1 MAHKILLVDA
11 FNLVR
16 RIFEARGGIAGDEFI
31 LACCQSLQRALQEIR
46 PSHGVVVWDS
56 HEVTWRHLLDS
67 RYKANRDPTPE
78 VLMSL
83 VPELTRQF
91 SELGILSLTVA
102 SYEADDVIAT
112 LAFGIAANQGDAII
126 VSTDK
131 MFFQLLRPGIRIYH
145 HFDRRYV
152 EIAEVRDR
160 FGLEINQLV
169 DYWALSGDNSNNI
182 KGIAGIGKKTATS
195 LLQEYGSLEA
205 MLQDQSLKKL
215 QADPSQATKCQQ
227 LVELK
232 RDVMLGVNLKDYRLA
247 SN

>member
-1 MAHKILLVDA
+1 MTQKVLLVDA

-31 LACCQSLQRALQEIR
+31 LSCRQSLQRSLVEIK

-56 HEVTWRHLLDS
+56 HEVTWRHLLDN
-67 RYKANRDPTPE
+67 RYKANREPTPDI
-78 VLMSL
+78 LMSL
-83 VPELTRQF
+83 VSELTHQF
-91 SELGILSLTVA
+91 SEQGILSLTVA
-102 SYEADDVIAT
+102 NYEADDVIAT
-112 LAFGIAANQGDAII
+112 LALGIAANRGEAVI

-152 EIAEVRDR
+152 ETAEVRER

-182 KGIAGIGKKTATS
+182 KGVTGIGKKTATA
-195 LLQEYGSLEA
+195 LLQEYGSIEA
-205 MLQDQSLKKL
+205 MLKDQSLKKL
-215 QADPSQATKCQQ
+215 QADPDQATKCQQ

-232 RDVMLGVNLKDYRLA
+232 GDVVLGVNLKDFRLTLD
-247 SN
+247 

>member
-1 MAHKILLVDA
+1 
-11 FNLVR
+11 
-16 RIFEARGGIAGDEFI
+16 
-31 LACCQSLQRALQEIR
+31 
-46 PSHGVVVWDS
+46 
-56 HEVTWRHLLDS
+56 
-67 RYKANRDPTPE
+67 
-78 VLMSL
+78 MSL

-112 LAFGIAANQGDAII
+112 LALGIAANQGDAII

-131 MFFQLLRPGIRIYH
+131 MFFQLLKPGIRVYH

-160 FGLEINQLV
+160 FGLEIDQLV

-182 KGIAGIGKKTATS
+182 KGIAGIGKKTATT

-205 MLQDQSLKKL
+205 MLQVQSLKKL
-215 QADPSQATKCQQ
+215 QADPGQATKCQQ

-232 RDVMLGVNLKDYRLA
+232 RDVMLGINLKDYRMA
-247 SN
+247 VE

>member
-1 MAHKILLVDA
+1 MAQKVLLVDA

-16 RIFEARGGIAGDEFI
+16 RIFEARGGIAGDEFM
-31 LACCQSLQRALQEIR
+31 LSCRQSLQRSLQEIE
-46 PSHGVVVWDS
+46 PSHGLVVWDS
-56 HEVTWRHLLDS
+56 HGVTWRHLLDD
-67 RYKANRDPTPE
+67 RYKANREPTPE

-91 SELGILSLTVA
+91 SELGILSLMVTD
-102 SYEADDVIAT
+102 YEADDVIAT
-112 LAFGIAANQGDAII
+112 LAVGIAANQGETVI

-131 MFFQLLRPGIRIYH
+131 MFFQLLMPGIQIYH

-182 KGIAGIGKKTATS
+182 KGITGIGKKTATA
-195 LLQEYGSLEA
+195 LLQEYGSIEA

-215 QADPSQATKCQQ
+215 QADPGQATRCQQ

-232 RDVMLGVNLKDYRLA
+232 RDVVLGVNLKDYRLTII
-247 SN
+247 